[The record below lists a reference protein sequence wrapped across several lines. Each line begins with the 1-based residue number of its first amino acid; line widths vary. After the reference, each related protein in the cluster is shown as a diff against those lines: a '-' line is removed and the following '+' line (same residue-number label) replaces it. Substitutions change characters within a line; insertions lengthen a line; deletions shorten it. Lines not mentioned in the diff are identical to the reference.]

1 MSHQDTKAPSALAQP
16 ANKLDDLDDI
26 AKSIVNCA
34 FLVHKT
40 LGPGL
45 LESYYEEALCYE
57 LEQSGLEYESQKP
70 VPVPYKDI
78 FLNGQFR
85 LDLIVENQI
94 IIELKCVE
102 KLNDMHTAQIL
113 TYMKLAN
120 ARLGFLINFNT
131 ALIKNGIKRFVL

>member
-57 LEQSGLEYESQKP
+57 LEQRGLEYESQKP